1 METVYLDKL
10 NDIGLEKG
18 AYMYKTIDLFA
29 GAGGITEGF
38 RKAGYKCICANDVD
52 EEAKHTFTFNHPDI
66 PYLLKDIRELTA
78 KEILDM
84 GKCYASD
91 IDVITGG
98 PPCQGFSL
106 AGQRISDDP
115 RNILFRE
122 YIRITKDIQPKV
134 IFFENVHGIMNMQ
147 AGKVLQAIVTEF
159 GEIGYQCKYALVNA
173 ADYGVPQAR
182 PRFVLIGVRG
192 G

>member
-1 METVYLDKL
+1 
-10 NDIGLEKG
+10 
-18 AYMYKTIDLFA
+18 MYKTIDLFA

-98 PPCQGFSL
+98 RHARGSAWQDREF
-106 AGQRISDDP
+106 QMIREIFYFV
-115 RNILFRE
+115 NILE
-122 YIRITKDIQPKV
+122 
-134 IFFENVHGIMNMQ
+134 
-147 AGKVLQAIVTEF
+147 
-159 GEIGYQCKYALVNA
+159 
-173 ADYGVPQAR
+173 
-182 PRFVLIGVRG
+182 
-192 G
+192 